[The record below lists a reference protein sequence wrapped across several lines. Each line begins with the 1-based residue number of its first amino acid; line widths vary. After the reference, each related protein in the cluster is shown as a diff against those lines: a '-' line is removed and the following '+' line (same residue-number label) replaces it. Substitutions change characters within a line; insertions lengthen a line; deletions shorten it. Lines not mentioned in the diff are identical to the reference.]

1 MNIPVAPLSKSAYTP
16 YILAVSVVCNLTFN
30 FTDLESVRAARTY
43 WTGELLSKG
52 RDVLGWTLF
61 GSTTLGVT
69 LCGENNSLELCTV
82 STSYTVVSSLDN
94 TGVLLFT
101 YRRFE
106 NPHSHH
112 PLPPLRPFE
121 FSPTLFS
128 PTPFPSSSTLLHL
141 FALLWLPPVRLFLRS
156 S

>member
-16 YILAVSVVCNLTFN
+16 YVSAVSVVCNSTFN

-52 RDVLGWTLF
+52 RDVFGWTLF
-61 GSTTLGVT
+61 GSMTLGVT
-69 LCGENNSLELCTV
+69 LSDENKSFEFCTV

-94 TGVLLFT
+94 MGVLLFT
-101 YRRFE
+101 YRHFE

-112 PLPPLRPFE
+112 PLLPLRSFG
-121 FSPTLFS
+121 FSPTPFS
-128 PTPFPSSSTLLHL
+128 PFPFPSSSTLLHL
-141 FALLWLPPVRLFLRS
+141 FAPLWLPPVRLS
-156 S
+156 